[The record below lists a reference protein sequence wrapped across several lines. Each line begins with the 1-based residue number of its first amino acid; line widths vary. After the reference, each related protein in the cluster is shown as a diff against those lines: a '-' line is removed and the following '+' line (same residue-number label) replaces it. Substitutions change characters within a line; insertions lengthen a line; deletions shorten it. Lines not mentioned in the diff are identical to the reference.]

1 MLEGITKN
9 REFHLH
15 DEIEEAI
22 TMTWNNLTFDE
33 VQRAFY
39 NWMNRLR
46 WVIENG
52 GEYITEYRSI
62 CLFISIE

>member
-1 MLEGITKN
+1 MLKGIRKDQ
-9 REFHLH
+9 EFYSH

-22 TMTWNNLTFDE
+22 TMAWNNLAFDD
-33 VQRAFY
+33 VQSVFH

-52 GEYITEYRSI
+52 GENITE
-62 CLFISIE
+62 